1 MANEEEEGKK
11 KKKRKKTDET
21 KPDPKLESKIIASTS
36 SVKDK
41 DKGSK

>member
-1 MANEEEEGKK
+1 MANEEEGKK
-11 KKKRKKTDET
+11 KKKTVEI
-21 KPDPKLESKIIASTS
+21 KPDPKLESKIISSAS